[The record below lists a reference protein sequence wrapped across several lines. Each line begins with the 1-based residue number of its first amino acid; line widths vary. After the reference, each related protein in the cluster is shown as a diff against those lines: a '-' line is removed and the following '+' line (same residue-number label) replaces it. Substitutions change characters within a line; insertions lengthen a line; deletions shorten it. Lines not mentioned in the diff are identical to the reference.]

1 MLARHTLF
9 VYNPSHNPYFPEPA
23 LTIDIHP
30 HVIST
35 DESRYPR
42 APIGGHQSE
51 WSSKRPVSTEQMI
64 AAMDAA
70 GVEKSV
76 LVQASTCYGHD
87 NSYVADAVAAHPDRF
102 SGVFSADILAPDA
115 TQRMRHWMSKGLTGM
130 RLFTTGSTMP
140 DQADW
145 LDDPRCFPAWEL
157 APVSYTHLT
166 LPTILRV

>member
-1 MLARHTLF
+1 MPTRA
-9 VYNPSHNPYFPEPA
+9 
-23 LTIDIHP
+23 IDIHP

-35 DESRYPR
+35 DETATRVRRSAAISPSGR
-42 APIGGHQSE
+42 
-51 WSSKRPVSTEQMI
+51 KRPVSTEQMI

-102 SGVFSADILAPDA
+102 SGVFSADVLAPDA
-115 TQRMRHWMSKGLTGM
+115 TQRMRHWMGKGLTGM

-157 APVSYTHLT
+157 AQNAKLPVCLQMTAKAIPQ
-166 LPTILRV
+166 LPRCSTASRACA